1 MITVANKRDNNTQ
14 PFGRNHGA
22 TPIDPIA
29 SYMYCEHVHAENN
42 TVIRC
47 ANVAI
52 IMPGYKRSC
61 SQHVLPLLADSIAE
75 FINRG
80 TPHTTDAALL
90 TQHTRDLENMQAT
103 LDALVSLAETE

>member
-1 MITVANKRDNNTQ
+1 MITVANKRDTT

-52 IMPGYKRSC
+52 MMPGYKRSC
-61 SQHVLPLLADSIAE
+61 SQHILQMLVDSIEE
-75 FINRG
+75 FITRG
-80 TPHTTDAALL
+80 TPHTTDTALL
-90 TQHTRDLENMQAT
+90 AQYERDLLNMQDT
-103 LDALVSLAETE
+103 LSTLIELQENQT